1 MEEISSIILKIGIM
15 IFGNR
20 KTLHKR
26 EDGSSFLLDDG
37 NFELQKDST
46 IELVEIY
53 NEVAEILS
61 RYEDTRER
69 AKNPDYLRGVLQ
81 SYGRFIEED
90 RTREIYD
97 WLKTSPLGE
106 QAKAQFVAETL
117 NGIPGALYQE
127 IDVAKR
133 KTDRL
138 FTDLDKRLTVE
149 DLVIT
154 HKKGADRCSVS
165 LREGHFDDLKNS
177 LIVEVSKES
186 LEDVETY
193 RQALG
198 LLYSLA
204 EKGYRVT
211 NYLASF
217 FSQDLIRNPEE
228 RKAALADEE
237 LLNKIR

>member
-1 MEEISSIILKIGIM
+1 MIL
-15 IFGNR
+15 GNR
-20 KTLHKR
+20 KKLHRR
-26 EDGSSFLLDDG
+26 EDGSAFLLDDG
-37 NFELQKDST
+37 NLELQKDST
-46 IELVEIY
+46 NSIVEIY
-53 NEVAEILS
+53 NEIAEILS

-81 SYGRFIEED
+81 GYVRFVEED
-90 RTREIYD
+90 RAREIYD
-97 WLKTSPLGE
+97 WLKSSPLGE

-127 IDVAKR
+127 IEVAKK

-138 FTDLDKRLTVE
+138 FLDLDKRLTVE

-154 HKKGADRCSVS
+154 YKKGADRCTVS
-165 LREGHFDDLKNS
+165 LREGHFDDLKSS
-177 LIVEVSKES
+177 LIVEVSKEA

-211 NYLASF
+211 NYITSF
-217 FSQDLIRNPEE
+217 FIQDLVRNPEE
-228 RKAALADEE
+228 RKAALTDEE
-237 LLNKIR
+237 LLYKIR

>member
-1 MEEISSIILKIGIM
+1 MIL
-15 IFGNR
+15 GNR
-20 KTLHKR
+20 KKLHRR
-26 EDGSSFLLDDG
+26 EDGSAFLLDDG
-37 NFELQKDST
+37 NLELQKDST
-46 IELVEIY
+46 NSIVEIY
-53 NEVAEILS
+53 NEIAEILS

-81 SYGRFIEED
+81 GYVRFVEED
-90 RTREIYD
+90 RAREIYD
-97 WLKTSPLGE
+97 WLKSSPLGE

-127 IDVAKR
+127 IEVARK

-138 FTDLDKRLTVE
+138 FLDLDKRLTVE

-154 HKKGADRCSVS
+154 YKKGADRCTVS
-165 LREGHFDDLKNS
+165 LREGHFDDLKSS
-177 LIVEVSKES
+177 LIVEVSKEA

-211 NYLASF
+211 NYITSF
-217 FSQDLIRNPEE
+217 FIQDLVRNPEE
-228 RKAALADEE
+228 RKAALTDEE
-237 LLNKIR
+237 LLYKIR

>member
-1 MEEISSIILKIGIM
+1 MIL
-15 IFGNR
+15 GNR
-20 KTLHKR
+20 KKLHRR
-26 EDGSSFLLDDG
+26 EDGSAFLLDDG
-37 NFELQKDST
+37 NLELQKDST
-46 IELVEIY
+46 NSIVEIY
-53 NEVAEILS
+53 NEIAEILS

-81 SYGRFIEED
+81 GYVRFVEED
-90 RTREIYD
+90 RAREIYD
-97 WLKTSPLGE
+97 WLKSSPLGE

-127 IDVAKR
+127 IEVARK

-138 FTDLDKRLTVE
+138 FLDLDKRLTVE

-154 HKKGADRCSVS
+154 YKKGADRCTVS
-165 LREGHFDDLKNS
+165 LREGHFDDLKSS
-177 LIVEVSKES
+177 LIVEVSKEA
-186 LEDVETY
+186 LADVETY

-211 NYLASF
+211 NYITSF
-217 FSQDLIRNPEE
+217 FIQDLVRNPEE
-228 RKAALADEE
+228 RKAALTDEE
-237 LLNKIR
+237 LLYKIR

>member
-1 MEEISSIILKIGIM
+1 MGEISSIILKISSM
-15 IFGNR
+15 ILGNR
-20 KTLHKR
+20 KKLHRR
-26 EDGSSFLLDDG
+26 EDGSAFLLDDG
-37 NFELQKDST
+37 NLELQKDST
-46 IELVEIY
+46 NSIVEIY
-53 NEVAEILS
+53 NEIAEILS

-81 SYGRFIEED
+81 GYARFVEED
-90 RTREIYD
+90 RAREIYD
-97 WLKTSPLGE
+97 WLKSSPLGE

-127 IDVAKR
+127 IEVAKK

-138 FTDLDKRLTVE
+138 FLDLDKRLTVE

-177 LIVEVSKES
+177 LVVEVSKEA

-211 NYLASF
+211 NYITSF
-217 FSQDLIRNPEE
+217 FIQDLVRNPEE
-228 RKAALADEE
+228 RKAALTDEE
-237 LLNKIR
+237 LLYKIR

>member
-1 MEEISSIILKIGIM
+1 MIL
-15 IFGNR
+15 GNR
-20 KTLHKR
+20 KKLHRR
-26 EDGSSFLLDDG
+26 EDGSAFLLDDG
-37 NFELQKDST
+37 NLELQKDST
-46 IELVEIY
+46 NSIVEIY
-53 NEVAEILS
+53 NEIAEILS

-81 SYGRFIEED
+81 SYSHFIEED
-90 RTREIYD
+90 RAREIYD
-97 WLKTSPLGE
+97 WLKSSPLGE

-127 IDVAKR
+127 IEVARK

-138 FTDLDKRLTVE
+138 FPDLDKRLTVE

-154 HKKGADRCSVS
+154 YKKGADRCTVS
-165 LREGHFDDLKNS
+165 LREGHFDDLKSS
-177 LIVEVSKES
+177 LIVEVSKEA

-211 NYLASF
+211 NYITSF
-217 FSQDLIRNPEE
+217 FIQDLVRNPEE
-228 RKAALADEE
+228 RKAALTDEE
-237 LLNKIR
+237 LLYKIR

>member
-1 MEEISSIILKIGIM
+1 MIL
-15 IFGNR
+15 GNR
-20 KTLHKR
+20 KKLHRR
-26 EDGSSFLLDDG
+26 EDGSAFLLDDG
-37 NFELQKDST
+37 NLELQMDST
-46 IELVEIY
+46 NSIVEIY
-53 NEVAEILS
+53 NEIAEILS

-81 SYGRFIEED
+81 GYVRFVEED
-90 RTREIYD
+90 RAREIYD
-97 WLKTSPLGE
+97 WLKSSPLGE

-127 IDVAKR
+127 IEVAKK

-138 FTDLDKRLTVE
+138 FLDLDKRLTVE

-154 HKKGADRCSVS
+154 YKKGADRCTVS
-165 LREGHFDDLKNS
+165 LREGHFDDLKSS
-177 LIVEVSKES
+177 LIVEVSKEA
-186 LEDVETY
+186 LADVETY

-211 NYLASF
+211 NYITSF
-217 FSQDLIRNPEE
+217 FIQDLVRNPEE
-228 RKAALADEE
+228 RKAALTDEE
-237 LLNKIR
+237 LLYKIR

>member
-1 MEEISSIILKIGIM
+1 MIL
-15 IFGNR
+15 GNR
-20 KTLHKR
+20 KKLHRR
-26 EDGSSFLLDDG
+26 EDGSAFLLDDG
-37 NFELQKDST
+37 NLELQKDST
-46 IELVEIY
+46 NSIVEIY
-53 NEVAEILS
+53 NEIAEILS

-81 SYGRFIEED
+81 GYARFVEED
-90 RTREIYD
+90 RAREIYD
-97 WLKTSPLGE
+97 WLKSSPLGE

-127 IDVAKR
+127 IEVAKK

-138 FTDLDKRLTVE
+138 FLDLDKRLTVE

-154 HKKGADRCSVS
+154 YKKGADRCTVS
-165 LREGHFDDLKNS
+165 LREGHFDDLKSS
-177 LIVEVSKES
+177 LIVEVSKEA

-211 NYLASF
+211 NYITSF
-217 FSQDLIRNPEE
+217 FIQDLVRNPEE
-228 RKAALADEE
+228 RKAALTDEE
-237 LLNKIR
+237 LLYKIR

>member
-1 MEEISSIILKIGIM
+1 MIL
-15 IFGNR
+15 GNR
-20 KTLHKR
+20 KKLHRR
-26 EDGSSFLLDDG
+26 EDGSAFLLDDG
-37 NFELQKDST
+37 NLELQKDST
-46 IELVEIY
+46 NSIVEIY
-53 NEVAEILS
+53 NEIAEILS

-81 SYGRFIEED
+81 GYVRFVEED
-90 RTREIYD
+90 RAREIYD
-97 WLKTSPLGE
+97 WLKSSPLGE

-127 IDVAKR
+127 LEVAKK

-138 FTDLDKRLTVE
+138 FLDLDKRLTVE

-154 HKKGADRCSVS
+154 YKKGADRCTVS
-165 LREGHFDDLKNS
+165 LREGHFDDLKSS
-177 LIVEVSKES
+177 LIVEVSKEA
-186 LEDVETY
+186 LADVETY

-211 NYLASF
+211 NYITSF
-217 FSQDLIRNPEE
+217 FIQDLVRNPEE

-237 LLNKIR
+237 LLFKIK

>member
-1 MEEISSIILKIGIM
+1 MIL
-15 IFGNR
+15 GNR
-20 KTLHKR
+20 KKLHRR
-26 EDGSSFLLDDG
+26 EDGSAFLLDDG
-37 NFELQKDST
+37 NLELQKDST
-46 IELVEIY
+46 NSIVEIY
-53 NEVAEILS
+53 NEIAEILS

-81 SYGRFIEED
+81 GYVRFVEED
-90 RTREIYD
+90 RAREIYD
-97 WLKTSPLGE
+97 WLKSSPLGE

-127 IDVAKR
+127 IEVAKK

-138 FTDLDKRLTVE
+138 FLDLDKRLTVE

-154 HKKGADRCSVS
+154 YKKGADRCSVS

-211 NYLASF
+211 NYITSF
-217 FSQDLIRNPEE
+217 FIQDLVRNPEE
-228 RKAALADEE
+228 RKAALTDEE
-237 LLNKIR
+237 LLYKIR

>member
-1 MEEISSIILKIGIM
+1 MIL
-15 IFGNR
+15 GNR
-20 KTLHKR
+20 KKLHRR
-26 EDGSSFLLDDG
+26 EDGSAFLLDDG
-37 NFELQKDST
+37 NLELQKDST
-46 IELVEIY
+46 NSIVEIY
-53 NEVAEILS
+53 NEIAEILS

-81 SYGRFIEED
+81 GYVRFVEED
-90 RTREIYD
+90 RAREIYD
-97 WLKTSPLGE
+97 WLKSSPLGE

-127 IDVAKR
+127 LEVAKK

-138 FTDLDKRLTVE
+138 FLDLDKRLTVE

-154 HKKGADRCSVS
+154 NKKGADRCTVS
-165 LREGHFDDLKNS
+165 LREGHFDDLKSS
-177 LIVEVSKES
+177 LIVEVSKEA
-186 LEDVETY
+186 LADVETY

-211 NYLASF
+211 NYITSF
-217 FSQDLIRNPEE
+217 FIQDLVRNPEE

-237 LLNKIR
+237 LLFKIK

>member
-1 MEEISSIILKIGIM
+1 MIL
-15 IFGNR
+15 GNR

-37 NFELQKDST
+37 NFALQKDST
-46 IELVEIY
+46 NSIVEIY
-53 NEVAEILS
+53 NEVAEVLS
-61 RYEDTRER
+61 WYEDTRER

-81 SYGRFIEED
+81 SYDRFIEED

-106 QAKAQFVAETL
+106 QAKAQVIEETL

-127 IDVAKR
+127 IDFAKKR
-133 KTDRL
+133 AERF

-154 HKKGADRCSVS
+154 HKKGADKCSVS
-165 LREGHFDDLKNS
+165 LREGYFDDLKNS

-211 NYLASF
+211 HSLTSF
-217 FSQDLIRNPEE
+217 LSQDLIRNPEE
-228 RKAALADEE
+228 RKAALADEVI
-237 LLNKIR
+237 LNKIR

>member
-1 MEEISSIILKIGIM
+1 MIL
-15 IFGNR
+15 GNR
-20 KTLHKR
+20 KKLHRR
-26 EDGSSFLLDDG
+26 EDGSAFLLDDG
-37 NFELQKDST
+37 NLELQKDST
-46 IELVEIY
+46 NSIVEIY
-53 NEVAEILS
+53 NEIAEILS

-81 SYGRFIEED
+81 GYVRFVEED
-90 RTREIYD
+90 RAREIYD
-97 WLKTSPLGE
+97 WLKSSPLGE

-127 IDVAKR
+127 IEVAKK

-138 FTDLDKRLTVE
+138 FLDLDKRLIVE

-154 HKKGADRCSVS
+154 YKKGADRCTVS
-165 LREGHFDDLKNS
+165 LREGHFDDLKSS
-177 LIVEVSKES
+177 LIVEVSKEA

-211 NYLASF
+211 NYITSF
-217 FSQDLIRNPEE
+217 FIQDLVRNPEE
-228 RKAALADEE
+228 RKAALTDEE
-237 LLNKIR
+237 LLYKIR

>member
-1 MEEISSIILKIGIM
+1 MIL
-15 IFGNR
+15 GNR
-20 KTLHKR
+20 KTFHKR

-46 IELVEIY
+46 NEIVEIY

-81 SYGRFIEED
+81 SYSHFIEED
-90 RTREIYD
+90 RAREIYD
-97 WLKTSPLGE
+97 WLKSSPLGE

-127 IDVAKR
+127 IEVAKK

-138 FTDLDKRLTVE
+138 FLDLDKRLTVE

-154 HKKGADRCSVS
+154 YKKGADRCTVS
-165 LREGHFDDLKNS
+165 LREGHFDDLKSS
-177 LIVEVSKES
+177 LIVEVSKEA

-211 NYLASF
+211 NYITSF
-217 FSQDLIRNPEE
+217 FIQDLVRNPEE
-228 RKAALADEE
+228 RKAALTDEE
-237 LLNKIR
+237 LLYKIR